1 MLVRCEEVGLAL
13 VCHLEGNLEQASAPQ
28 FRDAVAG
35 LLPTKKLVVFELSA
49 VPFVDSAG
57 IGALIGAARRIREL
71 GGTVVVCSP
80 RPSISRV
87 FELVG
92 LGRVVTVASSTSEA
106 IEHSSGAVA
115 D

>member
-1 MLVRCEEVGLAL
+1 VLIRCEEVGLVL
-13 VCHLEGNLEQASAPQ
+13 VCHLEGNLEQLSAPQ
-28 FRDAVAG
+28 FREAVAG

-87 FELVG
+87 FQLVG
-92 LGRVVTVASSTSEA
+92 LGRVVTVAKSTSEA
-106 IEHSSGAVA
+106 IDHLSGAVVA
-115 D
+115 

>member
-1 MLVRCEEVGLAL
+1 VLVRCEEVGLAL

-35 LLPTKKLVVFELSA
+35 LLPTKKLVVFDFSA
-49 VPFVDSAG
+49 VPFIDSAG
-57 IGALIGAARRIREL
+57 IGALIGATRRIREL

-87 FELVG
+87 FDLVG

-106 IEHSSGAVA
+106 IEYSSGAVEA
-115 D
+115 

>member
-28 FRDAVAG
+28 FRDAVVG
-35 LLPTKKLVVFELSA
+35 LLTKKLVVFEFSA

-57 IGALIGAARRIREL
+57 IGVLIGAARRIRES
-71 GGTVVVCSP
+71 GGDVVVCAP

-87 FELVG
+87 FRLVG
-92 LGRVVTVASSTSEA
+92 LSRVVTVANSTSEA
-106 IEHSSGAVA
+106 IEHLSGAVVA
-115 D
+115 

>member
-1 MLVRCEEVGLAL
+1 VLVRCEEVGLAL

-35 LLPTKKLVVFELSA
+35 LPSKKLVIFELSG

-57 IGALIGAARRIREL
+57 IGALIGAARRIRES
-71 GGTVVVCSP
+71 GGDVVVRCP

-87 FELVG
+87 FQLVG
-92 LGRVVTVASSTSEA
+92 LGRVVKVASSTSEA
-106 IEHSSGAVA
+106 IEHSSGAVVA
-115 D
+115 